1 VIEIV
6 RAVEHDA
13 DTIAEVY
20 LRSRASAGDAIPP
33 GVHPPHEVR
42 DHVAETLIGQRQAWI
57 ARELGDGADA
67 GRADGESADGE
78 SADGESA
85 DGESADGGT
94 VGVLVLGDGRVSGI
108 DPVPV
113 TELDWLWVVPERQ
126 GRGVGS
132 ALLDH
137 AKALAPTGLALWT
150 FVSNTPARL
159 FYEHRGFLP
168 VGGTDG
174 SGNEEGAPDVRYLWR
189 PGAA

>member
-1 VIEIV
+1 MIEIV
-6 RAVEHDA
+6 RAVENDA
-13 DTIAEVY
+13 EAVADIY
-20 LRSRASAGDAIPP
+20 LRARAGAGDALPP
-33 GVHPPHEVR
+33 GVHPADEVR
-42 DHVAETLIGQRQAWI
+42 DYVAGTQIAQRQTWV
-57 ARELGDGADA
+57 AREVGGD
-67 GRADGESADGE
+67 
-78 SADGESA
+78 
-85 DGESADGGT
+85 ADGGAADGGAADSGDADDGGQPGSRA
-94 VGVLVLGDGRVSGI
+94 VGVLVLGDGRVSAI

-126 GRGVGS
+126 GAGIGS

-137 AKALAPTGLALWT
+137 AKALAPAGLALWT
-150 FVSNTPARL
+150 FVSNTPARA